1 MSIGQEVYMK
11 NDTEKVTLTV
21 DEAGRMLGLSRGS
34 AYEAVRTGSIP
45 SVRIGKR
52 ILIPRAALTRLLD
65 KAGE

>member
-1 MSIGQEVYMK
+1 MK
-11 NDTEKVTLTV
+11 NDTERVTLTV
-21 DEAGRMLGLSRGS
+21 DEARRMLGLSRGS

-65 KAGE
+65 KAGEG

>member
-1 MSIGQEVYMK
+1 MK
-11 NDTEKVTLTV
+11 NDTERVTLTV
-21 DEAGRMLGLSRGS
+21 DEARRMLGISRGS

-65 KAGE
+65 KAGEG

>member
-1 MSIGQEVYMK
+1 MK
-11 NDTEKVTLTV
+11 NDTERVTLTV
-21 DEAGRMLGLSRGS
+21 DEARRMLGLSRGS